1 MKNVKGMIAAVMMM
15 LIALS
20 ATAQV
25 ARPKLVVGLVVDQMR
40 WDYLY
45 VYNNMYGEGGLKR
58 MLRDGFFVR
67 EHHDKLRPDG
77 YFHRSRK
84 HLHRYNSGHARHLW

>member
-25 ARPKLVVGLVVDQMR
+25 ASPKLVVGLVVDQMR
-40 WDYLY
+40 WDYLQ
-45 VYNNMYGEGGLKR
+45 R
-58 MLRDGFFVR
+58 
-67 EHHDKLRPDG
+67 
-77 YFHRSRK
+77 YFS
-84 HLHRYNSGHARHLW
+84 S